1 MIKHRYAHEID
12 PNGGSA
18 AARLA
23 RLVQPGQ
30 KVLELGTG
38 PGTVTRILHS
48 KGCKV
53 TGVEMDPET
62 LAMCQPFCEKTL
74 QANLEDPHWH
84 ESLHNE
90 KFDVVL
96 CADVLEH
103 LRDPRPLLS
112 LLPSFLNDQ
121 GFVLMSL
128 PNASHLTVVASLLAG
143 RFPYQSKG
151 LLDNTHLRFF
161 GREDI
166 DALLRECGLVWQKWE
181 TVQVDPAQAELQT
194 FWNRLE
200 AQDQAYLRERCADG
214 LVYQHVVK
222 AYPSSAAGQMVKLMQ
237 DLADAKALLEV
248 QTANLAAQAAAQV
261 NAQDMWV
268 QEKSDLLSAAAV
280 LEEAQKTAIQWLE
293 EQLKNHQTSL
303 AWAET
308 QLKNHQTSLAWAE
321 GQLKSQNALL
331 TSAEVQLQSLQTS
344 LAHADGQLK
353 ASQNALAKAQ
363 LQVESDALSLEQ
375 LEKQLALSE
384 HGKQA
389 AEQEILAL
397 KNSRSWRYTRFLRQ
411 SN

>member
-48 KGCKV
+48 KACKV

-103 LRDPRPLLS
+103 LRDPRPLLN

-128 PNASHLTVVASLLAG
+128 PNASHLTVVASLMAG

-166 DALLRECGLVWQKWE
+166 DAMLRECGLVWQKWE
-181 TVQVDPAQAELQT
+181 TVQVDPAQAELQS

-222 AYPSSAAGQMVKLMQ
+222 ACPSTAAGHMVKLLQ
-237 DLADAKALLEV
+237 DVADAKALAAE
-248 QTANLAAQAAAQV
+248 QATSNAKAQAL
-261 NAQDMWV
+261 WLS
-268 QEKSDLLSAAAV
+268 EKNELLTSASDI
-280 LEEAQKTAIQWLE
+280 EETQKTAIQWLE

-321 GQLKSQNALL
+321 GQL
-331 TSAEVQLQSLQTS
+331 QSLQTS
-344 LAHADGQLK
+344 LAHAGGQLK
-353 ASQNALAKAQ
+353 ESQNALAKAQ
-363 LQVESDALSLEQ
+363 SQIETDRFNLGQ

-384 HGKQA
+384 HGKQV
-389 AEQEILAL
+389 AEEEISAL